1 MGVMAQRY
9 IVVSITG
16 KVMIEKDGSAA
27 RELKLREVLTPQS
40 VLNLSF
46 KSKVELFN
54 EQQGKKYVVKVPGK
68 GALSAL
74 LKDRQS
80 SVVQLSTQYVA
91 YIKDRI
97 KSSGE
102 VSSRRYSDPATVTRE
117 VAVKKDNFRDQFNS
131 FRKKATNDFDKFR
144 KESIKKYSEFLR
156 ASWKAMDAQP
166 ARPKLIDKEVPPIHF
181 EESMK
186 DRKVDSKPISIDI
199 VTIDVPLPKPQPI
212 PFEPIKELE
221 EETIEYV
228 DFTFFGTPMQ
238 VRFNNNSFYQLPEQL
253 SNEVIADAYT
263 KLGSSD
269 YNNTIRDCLELRERH
284 QLSDWAYF
292 LMLDAFSKECF
303 SNADEAT
310 LLMAYIAQQSGYQIR
325 LGLCDNELH
334 MLYASDHLIYGRC
347 YYLIGGHDFYVFGKD
362 VSNLRVCPAAFPKE
376 QALSLMITQPMLID
390 ENRTERRALQ
400 SERYKDMKL
409 DVDVNKNI
417 IEFYDTY
424 PSSQVNNNFMTRWAM
439 YANVPFD
446 AGMSNSF
453 EATLRQMV
461 EGQSKKE
468 AVERLLNWV
477 QTGFEYKYDEEVWGN
492 DRAFFPEETLYYPY
506 CDCEDRSILLSRLI
520 RDVLKLK
527 VVLVYYPGHLAMAVN
542 FGNEDV
548 AGDYILLNNE
558 RYVICDPTYIGA
570 GIGETMPNMDNQT
583 ATVILLR

>member
-97 KSSGE
+97 KSTGE

-221 EETIEYV
+221 
-228 DFTFFGTPMQ
+228 
-238 VRFNNNSFYQLPEQL
+238 
-253 SNEVIADAYT
+253 
-263 KLGSSD
+263 
-269 YNNTIRDCLELRERH
+269 
-284 QLSDWAYF
+284 
-292 LMLDAFSKECF
+292 
-303 SNADEAT
+303 
-310 LLMAYIAQQSGYQIR
+310 
-325 LGLCDNELH
+325 
-334 MLYASDHLIYGRC
+334 
-347 YYLIGGHDFYVFGKD
+347 
-362 VSNLRVCPAAFPKE
+362 
-376 QALSLMITQPMLID
+376 
-390 ENRTERRALQ
+390 
-400 SERYKDMKL
+400 
-409 DVDVNKNI
+409 
-417 IEFYDTY
+417 
-424 PSSQVNNNFMTRWAM
+424 
-439 YANVPFD
+439 
-446 AGMSNSF
+446 
-453 EATLRQMV
+453 
-461 EGQSKKE
+461 
-468 AVERLLNWV
+468 
-477 QTGFEYKYDEEVWGN
+477 
-492 DRAFFPEETLYYPY
+492 
-506 CDCEDRSILLSRLI
+506 
-520 RDVLKLK
+520 
-527 VVLVYYPGHLAMAVN
+527 
-542 FGNEDV
+542 
-548 AGDYILLNNE
+548 
-558 RYVICDPTYIGA
+558 
-570 GIGETMPNMDNQT
+570 
-583 ATVILLR
+583 